1 MHRHIC
7 TQSHLHLHTSLL
19 LSGFLSVCLSVYTVP
34 VCLDACLCECTT
46 LSAFMTLSKC
56 TLSLC
61 TLSVCP
67 LSVYAPCLYA
77 PCQYAPYPYVPCLN
91 ALCLN
96 APWLNAPCL
105 YAPCLHAPCCMQPVC
120 THPVRMHPVSML
132 TCLPKYCPV
141 CLHTCLLSLLFF
153 LLERAHLCT
162 PVCLPVSF

>member
-1 MHRHIC
+1 MHAKSSPSSYISPTLRLFVC
-7 TQSHLHLHTSLL
+7 
-19 LSGFLSVCLSVYTVP
+19 LSVCLYST
-34 VCLDACLCECTT
+34 C
-46 LSAFMTLSKC
+46 
-56 TLSLC
+56 
-61 TLSVCP
+61 LSVCMNARP
-67 LSVYAPCLYA
+67 CLHSWPCPNVPCLCAVYAPCLYA

-105 YAPCLHAPCCMQPVC
+105 YASCLHAPCLYAPCLHAPCCMHPVC